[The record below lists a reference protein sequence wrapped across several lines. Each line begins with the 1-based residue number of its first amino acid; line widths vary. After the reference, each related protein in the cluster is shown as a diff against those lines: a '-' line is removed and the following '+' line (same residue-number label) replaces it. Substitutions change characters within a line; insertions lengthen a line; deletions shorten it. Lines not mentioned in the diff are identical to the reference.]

1 MTSSHCVSTPEK
13 HHIHLLFLWVWDSWF
28 PLTVPGAVERM
39 AHPGQSEEVVWVI
52 CSGTG
57 FLQPTPSSST
67 VPHRHPQAPVSAW
80 PQPHG
85 LVHSSL
91 GYPQLHAIKVTALR
105 CNVVLLFLHFE
116 LRKHRRNINHVQSQL
131 HCLELEGQLWT
142 SSLCPGYGHHALALS
157 SVSTTTGTS
166 WLGQISHVLTKMH
179 LAEHHSQ
186 WCPQSFSLLFR
197 RQSKSCQY
205 FMTSSGATLL
215 PSKHNC
221 WLHVYNL

>member
-52 CSGTG
+52 YSGTG

-116 LRKHRRNINHVQSQL
+116 LRKHRRNINHVQS
-131 HCLELEGQLWT
+131 HCIAWRWKDSCGQVLCVLDMVTMLW
-142 SSLCPGYGHHALALS
+142 PWAAWAQPLAPAGWGRYH
-157 SVSTTTGTS
+157 TR
-166 WLGQISHVLTKMH
+166 WQKCI
-179 LAEHHSQ
+179 
-186 WCPQSFSLLFR
+186 
-197 RQSKSCQY
+197 
-205 FMTSSGATLL
+205 
-215 PSKHNC
+215 
-221 WLHVYNL
+221 